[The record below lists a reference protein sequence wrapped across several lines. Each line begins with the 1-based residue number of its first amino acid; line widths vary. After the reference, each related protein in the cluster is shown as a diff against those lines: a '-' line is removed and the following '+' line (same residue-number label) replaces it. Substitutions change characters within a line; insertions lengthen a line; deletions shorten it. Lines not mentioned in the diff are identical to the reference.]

1 MSIISGKTSCDVCCM
16 ATCRRISIASGLF
29 GRLVASWSKRDTK
42 SQIVAAGQLMINGK
56 WRDAGDGATMPT
68 SDPTTE
74 QVITEVAKGSAADL
88 DEAVRAATRALR
100 KVLGP
105 CCTMRLVPS
114 FCSVWL
120 IYLTTE
126 PMSSPFA
133 RPWIWAPYCD
143 FRNII
148 MPHCSGL
155 FRFFGGLAMSG
166 MSGIYRTSYEHC

>member
-1 MSIISGKTSCDVCCM
+1 M
-16 ATCRRISIASGLF
+16 AGEMRVGANEIPRR
-29 GRLVASWSKRDTK
+29 K
-42 SQIVAAGQLMINGK
+42 SLPRGQLMINGK

-88 DEAVRAATRALR
+88 DKAVRAAASALR
-100 KVLGP
+100 KILGP

-133 RPWIWAPYCD
+133 RPWIWACPTAIPQYHHATLLRLVSLLWWTGD
-143 FRNII
+143 EWHERNL
-148 MPHCSGL
+148 SNL
-155 FRFFGGLAMSG
+155 L
-166 MSGIYRTSYEHC
+166 